1 MGLTFYS
8 TSIDLGFCSWF
19 SILVYAQ
26 WFSSRLGRIFRVTE
40 KVLLRVT
47 AKVRGIV
54 RGHGKVC
61 SVVRSHGKKRG
72 VFWGHGKR
80 SFRKVI
86 LLPSDH
92 VPLNALKNLKKLR
105 KRIFNP
111 NRPQTFAV
119 TPSISLLGMDTRA
132 TSRFC
137 RWKRQNGGLY

>member
-1 MGLTFYS
+1 M
-8 TSIDLGFCSWF
+8 
-19 SILVYAQ
+19 
-26 WFSSRLGRIFRVTE
+26 TE

-47 AKVRGIV
+47 GKVRGIV

-72 VFWGHGKR
+72 VFWGHGRR
-80 SFRKVI
+80 SSFSFHTSCSVK
-86 LLPSDH
+86 
-92 VPLNALKNLKKLR
+92 

-132 TSRFC
+132 T
-137 RWKRQNGGLY
+137 KRRLVLY